1 VMPSNVASIGARII
15 LSATLAAAS
24 VGKLLESDR
33 TPESP
38 AQRTVSRELAPPG
51 SWTYFLIVGL
61 EIGCALWLIA
71 GTCPRGSAF
80 ASLILLSSFIGI
92 IAVELT
98 KPQPRP
104 CGCFGMISKQ
114 LSAQQNVRTGLLFAL
129 GRNLALMAL
138 ASWLYTNRRNSVP
151 ASRGT
156 APGGR
161 PSPADLSPVA
171 ALHHE

>member
-1 VMPSNVASIGARII
+1 MPSNVASIGARII

-33 TPESP
+33 PPESA

-51 SWTYFLIVGL
+51 SWRYFLIVGL

-71 GTCPRGSAF
+71 GTFPRGSAF
-80 ASLILLSSFIGI
+80 ASLILLSSFTGI
-92 IAVELT
+92 IAVEIT
-98 KPQPRP
+98 NPQPRP

-114 LSAQQNVRTGLLFAL
+114 VSSEQHVRTGLLIAL

-138 ASWLYTNRRNSVP
+138 ASWLYMSRRDRLP
-151 ASRGT
+151 ACSGT
-156 APGGR
+156 APDAH
-161 PSPADLSPVA
+161 PSHADFSPVA